1 MPYATLIVLLALLQ
15 YVYFI
20 ALVGKAR
27 GTYNV
32 KAPATDGDERFVST
46 FRVQQN
52 TLEQL
57 IIFIP
62 SVFAFSWYLSDLW
75 VLVPG
80 AIYLIG
86 RFMYAAAYIKEPAS
100 RELGMGLTFLANA
113 IVLFGALGALI
124 YKMI

>member
-1 MPYATLIVLLALLQ
+1 MQYATLIVLLALLQ

-27 GTYNV
+27 ATYEV
-32 KAPATDGDERFVST
+32 KAPSTDGDVRFVST

-62 SVFAFSWYLSDLW
+62 SIYAFSWFLSDLW
-75 VLVPG
+75 SLIPG
-80 AIYLIG
+80 IIFIVG
-86 RFMYAAAYIKEPAS
+86 RFLYARTYIKDPAT
-100 RELGMGLTFLANA
+100 REMGMGLTFLANA

-124 YKMI
+124 FKMF

>member
-15 YVYFI
+15 YIYFTV
-20 ALVGKAR
+20 LVGKAR
-27 GTYNV
+27 GKYKV

-62 SVFAFSWYLSDLW
+62 SAFAFSWFLSDLW

-80 AIYLIG
+80 AVFILG
-86 RFMYAAAYIKEPAS
+86 RFIYAYAYINNPAT
-100 RELGMGLTFLANA
+100 RGPGMMLTFLSNA
-113 IVLFGALGALI
+113 VLLFGALGALLF
-124 YKMI
+124 KMI

>member
-15 YVYFI
+15 YIYFI
-20 ALVGKAR
+20 ALVGQAR
-27 GTYNV
+27 GKYQV

-57 IIFIP
+57 IIFSP
-62 SVFAFSWYLSDLW
+62 SAFAFSWFVNDLW

-80 AIYLIG
+80 AVFILG
-86 RFMYAAAYIKEPAS
+86 RFLYAASYIKNPAS
-100 RELGMGLTFLANA
+100 RGPGMMLTFVASA
-113 IVLFGALGALI
+113 VLLLGALGSLLL
-124 YKMI
+124 KMF

>member
-1 MPYATLIVLLALLQ
+1 MQYATLIVLLALLQ
-15 YVYFI
+15 YIYFI
-20 ALVGKAR
+20 ALVGQAR
-27 GTYNV
+27 GKYQV

-62 SVFAFSWYLSDLW
+62 SAFAFSWYVSDLW

-80 AIYLIG
+80 AVFILG
-86 RFMYAAAYIKEPAS
+86 RFIYAFSYIKRPAS
-100 RELGMGLTFLANA
+100 RGPGMALTLLANA
-113 IVLFGALGALI
+113 VLLFGALGSLLF
-124 YKMI
+124 KMF

>member
-20 ALVGKAR
+20 ALVGQAR
-27 GTYNV
+27 GKYNV

-62 SVFAFSWYLSDLW
+62 CVFAFSWYLSDLW

-80 AIYLIG
+80 VVFILG
-86 RFMYAAAYIKEPAS
+86 RFMYARAYIKEPAS
-100 RELGMGLTFLANA
+100 REMGMGLTFLANA

-124 YKMI
+124 FKMI